1 MSGEQG
7 MRGVWRQEAGA
18 ATDTKETRFYLGGCV
33 WYKESTVVQTD
44 LCWRSSSATFQL

>member
-33 WYKESTVVQTD
+33 GYEESTVVQSD
-44 LCWRSSSATFQL
+44 RSVLEV